1 MKSENEKTA
10 IHVVMGNKNMM
21 WIFHRAKPWLEG
33 ICLAFLLI
41 SAASLIFTGI
51 ITGKATIFGI
61 RPMIVTTDSMLP
73 TLSVGEI
80 IIGMPVE
87 PEEIGVGD
95 IVAYRAGKRNLWI
108 NPIIVHR
115 IVAVTDK
122 GFIFQGDNNAEPDAA
137 IVTEEQIL
145 FKILDAE

>member
-1 MKSENEKTA
+1 
-10 IHVVMGNKNMM
+10 MM

-41 SAASLIFTGI
+41 SAASLIFTGS
-51 ITGKATIFGI
+51 ITGKATIFGV

-73 TLSVGEI
+73 TLSVGEF
-80 IIGMPVE
+80 IIGIPVE
-87 PEEIGVGD
+87 PEEIGAGD
-95 IVAYRAGKRNLWI
+95 IVAYRVGKRKLWI

-115 IVAVTDK
+115 IIAVTDK

-137 IVTEEQIL
+137 VVTEEQIL
-145 FKILDAE
+145 FKILDVE